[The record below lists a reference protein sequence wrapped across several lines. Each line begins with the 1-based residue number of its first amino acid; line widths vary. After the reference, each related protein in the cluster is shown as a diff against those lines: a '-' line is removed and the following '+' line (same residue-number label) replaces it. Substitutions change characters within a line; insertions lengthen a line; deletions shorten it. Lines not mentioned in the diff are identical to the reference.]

1 MTAPHFFVADVTG
14 GRVVLERDDSRH
26 ALRVL
31 RLRPGEQI
39 TVSDG
44 RGSVVEATVG
54 DDDER
59 LVAHVMARRLE
70 PEPRPALHVYQ
81 AIPKKGKLD
90 LVVQKLTELGVA
102 SIHLFASRRSVPQ
115 WDAAKGASHAARLSE
130 VARQAAMQSRRAWL
144 PHVLA
149 PAPLSSLDTTEPV
162 VVLDGSASV
171 RLTQARPEAAPA
183 AMGLVV
189 GPEGGLT
196 EEEVT
201 ALRALGAI
209 PVTMGPLILRTETAA
224 LAAAAIVLGRYG
236 RLG

>member
-1 MTAPHFFVADVTG
+1 MTAPHFFSPDVTG
-14 GRVVLERDDSRH
+14 GRVILERDDSRH

-54 DDDER
+54 DEEDR
-59 LVAHVMARRLE
+59 LVGHVTARRSE
-70 PEPRPALHVYQ
+70 SEPRPALHVYQ

-102 SIHLFASRRSVPQ
+102 SIHLFASRRSIPQ
-115 WDAAKGASHAARLSE
+115 WDAAKGAAHAARLGE

-144 PHVLA
+144 PQVLA

-162 VVLDGSASV
+162 VVLDGSATV
-171 RLTQARPEAAPA
+171 RLAEALPDAAPA
-183 AMGLVV
+183 AIGLVV

-201 ALRALGAI
+201 ALRALGAT
-209 PVTMGPLILRTETAA
+209 PVSMGPLILRTETAA
-224 LAAAAIVLGRYG
+224 LAAATIVLGRYG
-236 RLG
+236 LLG

>member
-1 MTAPHFFVADVTG
+1 MTAPHFFATDVSG
-14 GRVVLERDDSRH
+14 GRVLLERDDSRH

-54 DDDER
+54 EGDDR

-70 PEPRPALHVYQ
+70 PEPRPVLHVYQ
-81 AIPKKGKLD
+81 ALPKKGKLD

-102 SIHLFASRRSVPQ
+102 SIHLFASRRSIPK
-115 WDAAKGASHAARLSE
+115 WDAAKGQAHAARLGE

-144 PHVLA
+144 PVVLA
-149 PAPLSSLDTTEPV
+149 PVPLSSLELAEPV
-162 VVLDGSASV
+162 VVLDESATV
-171 RLTQARPEAAPA
+171 RLTEALPETAPQAV
-183 AMGLVV
+183 GLVV

-196 EEEVT
+196 KEEVT
-201 ALRALGAI
+201 ALRARRVI
-209 PVTMGPLILRTETAA
+209 PVSMGPLILRTETAA

-236 RLG
+236 LLA